1 MMRKRLLPPIVIL
14 LMLALSA
21 SLTAAPDAA
30 LAQSSESTP
39 LPDPYA
45 AGLPDA
51 TTTPESGWLP
61 APYPVPW
68 SIAPHDHFY
77 FNKPIG
83 AEQADS
89 LVASYRYG
97 GVFFAPDQPHTGVDF
112 KVDEGTPVLAAA
124 SGQVIWAG
132 YGLLFGY
139 EDETDPYGLA
149 VAIEHDFGYNNQ
161 RLYTLY
167 AHLSEISVVKGQQVE
182 TGETLGLSGETG
194 FTTAPH
200 LHFEVRLGN
209 NNFYQTYNPELWIVP
224 PQGWG
229 VLVGKVTNNIGEL
242 LIDHE
247 VHLRN
252 VETDKEYYTTTYAHD
267 LTINPDPYFQENYVI
282 SDLPAGEYEITITFE
297 LYYYRTTVTIYP
309 GTTTYFRY
317 RGHWGFEDVTPAIHA
332 PDNLPPEAETQ
343 P

>member
-1 MMRKRLLPPIVIL
+1 MKKIFLPLFLIIFVGL
-14 LMLALSA
+14 TLGGLNGSHTA
-21 SLTAAPDAA
+21 S
-30 LAQSSESTP
+30 AQSAESTP

-45 AGLPDA
+45 
-51 TTTPESGWLP
+51 TPLAEPTAVPETDWLP
-61 APYPVPW
+61 ALYPVPW

-77 FNKPIG
+77 FTRPIS
-83 AEQADS
+83 ADLADS
-89 LVASYRYG
+89 LVSSYRYG

-124 SGQVIWAG
+124 SGQVIWVG
-132 YGLLFGY
+132 YGLLYGY
-139 EDETDPYGLA
+139 EDESDPYGLA
-149 VAIEHDFGYNNQ
+149 VAIEHDFGYDNQ

-167 AHLSEISVVKGQQVE
+167 AHLSETTAVKGQRVE
-182 TGETLGLSGETG
+182 VGEQIGLSGDTG

-209 NNFYQTYNPELWIVP
+209 NNFYRTYNPELWLVP
-224 PQGWG
+224 AQGFG

-252 VETDKEYYTTTYAHD
+252 VETDQEYYIETYGHD
-267 LTINPDPYFQENYVI
+267 LTINPDPYFDENFVV
-282 SDLPAGEYEITITFE
+282 SDLPAGDYEITITFE
-297 LYYYRTTVTIYP
+297 LYYYRTTVTVNP

-317 RGHWGFEDVTPAIHA
+317 TGHWGFLDVTPHIDI
-332 PDNLPPEAETQ
+332 PDNLPPEAKTQ